1 MTNHPAKEKKE
12 QEKEESIEDS
22 SPRVTAMLPE
32 DPLQLVTSHIYLN
45 LLPTKEP
52 VNNNSPLKF
61 RRKFESSHSAKLRT
75 TDIYGKQKR
84 FI

>member
-22 SPRVTAMLPE
+22 SRVTAMLPE

-52 VNNNSPLKF
+52 VNNNSP
-61 RRKFESSHSAKLRT
+61 
-75 TDIYGKQKR
+75 
-84 FI
+84 

>member
-52 VNNNSPLKF
+52 VNNNSP
-61 RRKFESSHSAKLRT
+61 
-75 TDIYGKQKR
+75 
-84 FI
+84 

>member
-45 LLPTKEP
+45 LLLTKDT
-52 VNNNSPLKF
+52 VNNNSPFVLYLD
-61 RRKFESSHSAKLRT
+61 RKNSDENLNLV
-75 TDIYGKQKR
+75 ILLN
-84 FI
+84 

>member
-22 SPRVTAMLPE
+22 SPHVTAMLPE

-45 LLPTKEP
+45 LLPQKTL
-52 VNNNSPLKF
+52 NNNSPLCN
-61 RRKFESSHSAKLRT
+61 T
-75 TDIYGKQKR
+75 TCLLEKIPTK
-84 FI
+84 I

>member
-22 SPRVTAMLPE
+22 SPRVTALPE

-52 VNNNSPLKF
+52 VNNNSP
-61 RRKFESSHSAKLRT
+61 
-75 TDIYGKQKR
+75 
-84 FI
+84 

>member
-32 DPLQLVTSHIYLN
+32 DPLQQLVTSHIYLN

-52 VNNNSPLKF
+52 VNNNSP
-61 RRKFESSHSAKLRT
+61 
-75 TDIYGKQKR
+75 
-84 FI
+84 

>member
-32 DPLQLVTSHIYLN
+32 DPSTTRDFSYIPQFVAY
-45 LLPTKEP
+45 K
-52 VNNNSPLKF
+52 
-61 RRKFESSHSAKLRT
+61 RT
-75 TDIYGKQKR
+75 CE
-84 FI
+84 